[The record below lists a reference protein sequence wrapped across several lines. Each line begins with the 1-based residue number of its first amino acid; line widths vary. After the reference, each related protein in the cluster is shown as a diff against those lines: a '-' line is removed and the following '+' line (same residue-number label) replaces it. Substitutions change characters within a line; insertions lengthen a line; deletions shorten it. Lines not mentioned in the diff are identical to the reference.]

1 MQTPTQLD
9 RSTRLFQFLQ
19 EFTQLKYKPKRTNDD
34 GTLLWL
40 HALPE
45 QPEVVNAARAPE
57 GPSPEVW
64 LSVHKPRLRPA
75 PARPDELQPWV
86 SGSLSDPQKAPEI
99 RPQLVVDSVIQD
111 DDLRPQT
118 ISETLFL
125 DEQPDVLRAWK
136 TYEGQWQRWAS
147 EELRTREVQKV
158 YSQLFDFHQKLSNFA
173 ETYELRLGL
182 GALSWRTPGGHEI
195 RRHLLTARAELTFD
209 ALRGVL
215 SVTAAGDGARTTLE
229 QDMLD
234 AGERV
239 ETGVQASI
247 EATLKDSGEDLWNA
261 EVLPSELKKWV
272 HAAGDRGTY
281 EHDLK
286 PPRGVTEHPTVH
298 WAPALILRPRGERSL
313 AAAYS
318 DIIGQL
324 PQLRELPQN
333 LRGFLE
339 RVEDPNP
346 PQEPGEAQETV
357 YFPLPANDA
366 QQEIVRRL
374 RRQQG
379 VLVQGPPGT
388 GKSHTIV
395 NLVSHLLASD
405 QRVLVTSHTARALKV
420 LRDKFPPE
428 LASLCVTHLRGE
440 EGARAM
446 LERSVGE
453 ILGRSAAR
461 QPWQEAEDERRL
473 FSLLE
478 RTRQDETRLLDT
490 LRQIRQAE
498 TDSLDVFGYRG
509 SAQHIGGQLRDQE
522 PGYGWLDDLSDPAQD
537 APLSDAGVLRLLA
550 LGRTL
555 SEEQV
560 QEAALRQP
568 DPTQLATPEDFVRLV
583 RAEQDAQTSAQERQ
597 QIRASASYVPIAD
610 AAPEVRADL
619 IRAVQALATAA
630 ETERRRPI
638 PWLTGAV
645 DAALKE
651 QTGRWQEVETRSAAL
666 LPDLLARAEW
676 LEGRA
681 VTGLDGHE
689 TPAVQ
694 SDAEA
699 VLKHLKDGGGWGNWL
714 SKPQAVRNRLYLKEV
729 MVGGRPAATPEG
741 LQDLLD
747 HLRLS
752 ADLERVQALWAAVDV
767 QVSGPLKLRV
777 TELDEQRQALAR
789 LAQLKPL
796 LRSAQDAVRAIPG
809 LDQPQWW
816 MAGQPTALVEAAQS
830 ADREADLRARRHL
843 LEDALPSLQ
852 ALATLKPHPVVDSLI
867 SAIDGRDPD
876 GYGRAYLE
884 LGRVAA
890 NTALWRER
898 QQLEQKLRA
907 AAPTLADDL
916 SKTAHEPVWDDRLA
930 AFGAAWRWTQANER
944 LAVLANP
951 DAEDDVREQLAGAR
965 QVQRET
971 LGQLAAIKAW
981 RNALSRMRGPEQ
993 QALVRWQ
1000 RAVKSLGK
1008 GTGKH
1013 AERHRQV
1020 ARQALEEARTAIPAW
1035 IMPLHLVAE
1044 TFGMSAGMFDVVIV
1058 DEASQAGP
1066 EALFLSFIAKKIII
1080 VGDDKQIEPEAVGI
1094 QLNKVEDLKRRY
1106 LYDFPA
1112 PEIITD
1118 PKSSLF
1124 SFGEYAYSPMISLR
1138 EHFRC
1143 MPEIIKFSSDLSYP
1157 DQPLIA
1163 LRQFGAERLRPL
1175 VTHHVKDGYTMP
1187 MRGDPVNPAEVSAI
1201 VDQIKACI
1209 VNPKYAGKTFGV
1221 ISLLGKSQAEQIAL
1235 ALRSELSEAEIEA
1248 RQLVC
1253 GNAYSFQGDERD
1265 VIFLSMVA
1273 SPSNGRLAKV
1283 GRDSAIFQPRYNVAV
1298 SRARDQL
1305 WLFHSVELRD
1315 LNPDDLRASLI
1326 RHAHAPEIESVNP
1339 LSAQKIQDLRE
1350 EAARPGRGNRP
1361 PPAPFDSFFELDVYL
1376 AVVARGYRVVPQ
1388 YAMNGYRIDLVV
1400 EGLRGR
1406 LAVECD
1412 GDFWHG
1418 PEKYSDDLARQQ
1430 VLERAGMQFWRVR
1443 GSTFARDP
1451 DAALESLWP
1460 ALDRRGVFPEGDPRN
1475 FAPLETNAPVPAA
1488 QDSDPLTSEVSETA
1502 ADIAEQMGQSPIED
1516 TAGEVIAPH
1525 RSETGL
1531 GLAAYTHWAAHTLP
1545 DPRALGSFDPVIDGL
1560 REIVAAEGP
1569 MTCRQAYQTYCRAA
1583 GINFG
1588 QTVKSALNKAMTRAL
1603 RAGVF
1608 EQADEWGTS
1617 GQIDKVVRLSGAP
1630 MVVRR
1635 ERGPR
1640 ELPDIPPSEVR
1651 ALMRELMGDDPGLST
1666 EDLDPLFRQVLSVYG
1681 AQRLTAKARQAM
1693 ERAYALADE
1702 AGPQAATP
1710 ALTGATH

>member
-1 MQTPTQLD
+1 MQTPIQLD
-9 RSTRLFQFLQ
+9 RSARLFQFLQ

-34 GTLLWL
+34 SALLWL

-45 QPEVVNAARAPE
+45 QPEVDNAARAPE
-57 GPSPEVW
+57 ASAPEVW
-64 LSVHKPRLRPA
+64 LSVRKPRLRPA

-86 SGSLSDPQKAPEI
+86 SGPLSDPLKAPEI
-99 RPQLVVDSVIQD
+99 QPQRLVDSVIQD
-111 DDLRPQT
+111 DDLLPQA
-118 ISETLFL
+118 IRETLFL
-125 DEQPDVLRAWK
+125 DEQPDVVRAWK
-136 TYEGQWQRWAS
+136 SYEGQWQRWAS

-239 ETGVQASI
+239 GSGVQASI
-247 EATLKDSGEDLWNA
+247 EATLKDSGEDLWAA
-261 EVLPSELKKWV
+261 EVLPAELKKWV

-281 EHDLK
+281 EHDLR

-324 PQLRELPQN
+324 PQLGELPEN
-333 LRGFLE
+333 LRGFIE
-339 RVEDPNP
+339 RVEDPVS
-346 PQEPGEAQETV
+346 PQEPGGSEETV

-374 RRQQG
+374 GRQRG

-395 NLVSHLLASD
+395 NLVSHLLATD

-453 ILGRSAAR
+453 ILNRSAAR
-461 QPWQEAEDERRL
+461 QPWQEDEDERRL
-473 FSLLE
+473 FSMLE
-478 RTRQDETRLLDT
+478 RARQDENRLLDT

-498 TDSLDVFGYRG
+498 TDLLDIFSYRG

-522 PGYGWLDDLSDPAQD
+522 PGYGWLDDLNDAAQNV
-537 APLSDAGVLRLLA
+537 PLSDAEALRLLT
-550 LGRTL
+550 LSRTL
-555 SEEQV
+555 SEDQV
-560 QEAALRQP
+560 REAGLGQP
-568 DPTQLATPEDFVRLV
+568 DPTQLATPDNFVRLV
-583 RAEQDAQTSAQERQ
+583 RAEQEARTSVQERQ
-597 QIRASASYVPIAD
+597 QVQSSAPYPFVAGASPETRAELV
-610 AAPEVRADL
+610 
-619 IRAVQALATAA
+619 RAVQALATAA
-630 ETERRRPI
+630 ESERRRPI
-638 PWLTGAV
+638 PWLTEAV
-645 DAALKE
+645 DAALK
-651 QTGRWQEVETRSAAL
+651 QQAGRWKEVEARSAAL
-666 LPDLLARAEW
+666 LPELLKRAEW
-676 LEGRA
+676 LEGRT
-681 VTGLDGHE
+681 VTGLDGRE
-689 TPAVQ
+689 PPAVQ
-694 SDAEA
+694 VDAVA
-699 VLKHLKDGGGWGNWL
+699 VLEHLKGGGGWGNWL
-714 SKPQAVRNRLYLKEV
+714 SKPAAVKNRLYLKDLT
-729 MVGGRPAATPEG
+729 VGGRPAATPEG

-752 ADLERVQALWAAVDV
+752 ADLDRVGALWAAVGV

-777 TELDEQRQALAR
+777 TELDEQRQALAGLSQ
-789 LAQLKPL
+789 LAPL
-796 LRSAQDAVRAIPG
+796 LRAAQDAVRAIPG

-816 MAGQPTALVEAAQS
+816 VAGQLTALVDAVQA
-830 ADREADLRARRHL
+830 ADREADLRIRRQL

-852 ALATLKPHPVVDSLI
+852 ALATQNAHPVVGQLI
-867 SAIDGRDPD
+867 RAIDARDPG
-876 GYGRAYLE
+876 GYGHAYLE

-890 NTALWRER
+890 NAALWRER
-898 QQLEQKLRA
+898 QELEQKLRA
-907 AAPTLADDL
+907 SAPTLADDL
-916 SKTAHEPVWDDRLA
+916 VSTPHEPIWDDRLA
-930 AFGAAWRWTQANER
+930 SFGAAWRWTQANGR
-944 LAVLANP
+944 LTLLANP
-951 DAEDDVREQLAGAR
+951 DAEDEVREQLAGAR

-971 LGQLAAIKAW
+971 LGQLAAVKAW

-1020 ARQALEEARTAIPAW
+1020 ARLALEEARTAIPAW

-1066 EALFLSFIAKKIII
+1066 EALFLTFIANKIIV

-1094 QLNKVEDLKRRY
+1094 QLDKVEDLKRRY

-1124 SFGEYAYSPMISLR
+1124 SFGEYTYSPMISLR

-1163 LRQFGAERLRPL
+1163 LRQFGAERLRPI
-1175 VTHHVKDGYTMP
+1175 VTHHVEGGYTMP
-1187 MRGDPVNPAEVSAI
+1187 VRGDKVNPAEVSAI

-1221 ISLLGKSQAEQIAL
+1221 ISLLGNAQAEQIAVV
-1235 ALRSELSEAEIEA
+1235 LRTELSEAEIEA

-1265 VIFLSMVA
+1265 VIFLSMVVA
-1273 SPSNGRLAKV
+1273 PNDGKV
-1283 GRDSAIFQPRYNVAV
+1283 VKLGRDSAIFQPRYNVAV

-1305 WLFHSVELRD
+1305 WVFHSVELPD
-1315 LNPDDLRASLI
+1315 LHPDDLRASLI
-1326 RHAHAPEIESVNP
+1326 RHARAPEIESVNP

-1376 AVVARGYRVVPQ
+1376 AAVARGYRVIPQ

-1430 VLERAGMQFWRVR
+1430 VLERAGMEFWRVR

-1475 FAPLETNAPVPAA
+1475 FTPLLTDAPVPSA
-1488 QDSDPLTSEVSETA
+1488 QSNEPLTGEVSETA
-1502 ADIAEQMGQSPIED
+1502 ASIARRMEQAPIED
-1516 TAGEVIAPH
+1516 TASEVIAP
-1525 RSETGL
+1525 RSTGT
-1531 GLAAYTHWAAHTLP
+1531 GAALAPYAHWAAHTLP
-1545 DPRALGSFDPVIDGL
+1545 DPRAVGSFDPVIDGL

-1608 EQADEWGTS
+1608 EQADEWGTA
-1617 GQIDKVVRLSGAP
+1617 GQVDKVVRLSGSP
-1630 MVVRR
+1630 VVVRR

-1640 ELPDIPPSEVR
+1640 DLLNIPPSEVG
-1651 ALMRELMGDDPGLST
+1651 ALMRELMADDPGLRAEGT
-1666 EDLDPLFRQVLSVYG
+1666 DPLFRQVLSVYG
-1681 AQRLTAKARQAM
+1681 AQRLTAKTRQAM
-1693 ERAYALADE
+1693 ERAYALDDE
-1702 AGPQAATP
+1702 VEP
-1710 ALTGATH
+1710 AVSVAP